1 MELYRDQSFWDDY
14 YQKNKQYVGNNRKL
28 GRWTTLR
35 DRRMYEDNGY
45 AMERLASGAYD
56 RIQPEMFRKN
66 WGSHV

>member
-56 RIQPEMFRKN
+56 
-66 WGSHV
+66 H